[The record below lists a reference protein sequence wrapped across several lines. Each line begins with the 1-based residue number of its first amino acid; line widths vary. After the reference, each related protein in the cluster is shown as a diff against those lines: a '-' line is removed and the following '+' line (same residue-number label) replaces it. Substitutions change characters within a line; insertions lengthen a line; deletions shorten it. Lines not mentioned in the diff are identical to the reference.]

1 MWIPVWNKCKNR
13 RTGFSTLFFT
23 AYAYIRIVLEIG
35 TLNFN
40 SWQQVEEDEQKD
52 YVLDVQDASYGTKR
66 CCCFNN
72 ITHLSVAQQKPSPW
86 AVISHFYTLKTA
98 TSSACVPLPTQQ
110 MTLLV
115 THLCWNGRKGEPNN
129 CSVILASCP
138 SSLRSA
144 FHWIL
149 FLISYA
155 SREQPVCTTSLHCT
169 LAVQAWQHLLEP
181 LLPCPLLS
189 L

>member
-1 MWIPVWNKCKNR
+1 M
-13 RTGFSTLFFT
+13 FFT

-52 YVLDVQDASYGTKR
+52 CVLDVQDASYGTKR

-72 ITHLSVAQQKPSPW
+72 ITHLSVAQQKLSPW

-129 CSVILASCP
+129 CSVILASP
-138 SSLRSA
+138 P
-144 FHWIL
+144 
-149 FLISYA
+149 LIS
-155 SREQPVCTTSLHCT
+155 EKC
-169 LAVQAWQHLLEP
+169 
-181 LLPCPLLS
+181 LS
-189 L
+189 LNFVSYLLCKQGTACLHYQPALHTSCSGMAAFA